1 MSLHKVVEL
10 IFTMVILLFLST
22 IVLGVLV
29 GITLVQQLASFDIG
43 MKGQIFFV
51 AGMFAVFIYI
61 MKMIVDRIKEYNR
74 YI

>member
-10 IFTMVILLFLST
+10 VFTMVILLFLST

-29 GITLVQQLASFDIG
+29 GITLVQQLASFEVG
-43 MKGQIFFV
+43 MKGQILFI
-51 AGMFAVFIYI
+51 AGMFAIFLYI
-61 MKMIVDRIKEYNR
+61 MKMIIDRIKEYNR